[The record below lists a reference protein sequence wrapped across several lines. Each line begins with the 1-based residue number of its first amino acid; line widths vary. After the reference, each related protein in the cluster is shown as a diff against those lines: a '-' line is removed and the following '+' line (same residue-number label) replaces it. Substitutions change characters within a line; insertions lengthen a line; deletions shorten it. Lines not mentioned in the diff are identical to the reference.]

1 MEKEKLVD
9 LVKRVQSGDGDAA
22 TALYESFSK
31 DLYFHIRKT
40 VEDPDLT
47 EDLLQ
52 ETFIEIYQTIEKLQE
67 PAAFLTWS
75 RQIAYHKCTAYFRKS
90 RELLADENEDGYS
103 VFDTV
108 EEERAEFIP
117 HEALD
122 KEDLKDTIRGIIS
135 ELPPEQR
142 SAIMMRYFEELPV
155 SEIAEVQQVSEGTV
169 KSRLN
174 YGRKAIK
181 DAVEK
186 YEEKNGIKLHCV
198 GIVPLLLWL
207 ARGTKSAA
215 AASTTSTLATG
226 AAQVALEGAKAA
238 AAQGVR
244 QATVEGAKHA
254 TTEGAKQVAKS
265 ATKGVAAKVVAGIAA
280 TAVVSSLATA
290 TVMQQLDT
298 PQESAETT
306 ISNTQYFEQDT
317 TDVPV
322 VVTDPTE
329 ATLPLPA
336 AGSAWVGFGEA
347 GGYPRWF
354 DMTLT
359 NVSETQISGNL
370 KLTYGANT
378 YHTTAFSGSGTVN
391 EDKITYTIT
400 LATPH
405 LLTDLWSIT
414 LESLNLVYDRDAR
427 TFTMDD
433 QYGVT
438 LRDVADI
445 QEQTLPTGTW
455 TGMGSDDGY
464 LGTIG
469 EHLFN
474 LVIDEHSTTAIS
486 GHLTVSYQGIVDHD
500 TAFTGRCRPRNADGS
515 FSFDIVL
522 ETTRTAEAVIEI
534 TVEDLILT
542 YDPGENTF
550 SITGIQFYDVIME
563 KS

>member
-1 MEKEKLVD
+1 MEKEKLIA
-9 LVKRVQSGDGDAA
+9 LVQGVQQGDPDAA
-22 TALYESFSK
+22 TALYDGVSR
-31 DLYFHIRKT
+31 DLYYHIRKT
-40 VEDPDLT
+40 VEDQDLA

-52 ETFIEIYQTIEKLQE
+52 ETFIEIFQTIDKLQE
-67 PAAFLTWS
+67 PAAFVTWS
-75 RQIAYHKCTAYFRKS
+75 RQIAYHKCTAHFRK
-90 RELLADENEDGYS
+90 RHELLADENEDGYS

-108 EEERAEFIP
+108 EEERTEFIP

-142 SAIMMRYFEELPV
+142 SAIMMRYFEELSV
-155 SEIAEVQQVSEGTV
+155 ADIAKVQDVSEGTV

-181 DAVEK
+181 EAVKK
-186 YEEKNGIKLHCV
+186 YEKKNGIKLHSV
-198 GIVPLLLWL
+198 AILPLILWYFRQL
-207 ARGTKSAA
+207 STGSASAA
-215 AASTTSTLATG
+215 GG
-226 AAQVALEGAKAA
+226 AAAVSGTLEGAKVAA
-238 AAQGVR
+238 AATKT
-244 QATVEGAKHA
+244 AAAGAKSVA
-254 TTEGAKQVAKS
+254 AQGAKQ
-265 ATKGVAAKVVAGIAA
+265 AAKKTAKGAAARFIAGIAA
-280 TAVVSSLATA
+280 TAVASSLATA
-290 TVMQQLDT
+290 TVMQRFQPAADPVST
-298 PQESAETT
+298 TAATVSRQEQEQE
-306 ISNTQYFEQDT
+306 NTL
-317 TDVPV
+317 V
-322 VVTDPTE
+322 VDNTAPEDPL
-329 ATLPLPA
+329 ALPA

-347 GGYPRWF
+347 AGFTRWF

-359 NVSETQISGNL
+359 SVSETQISGNL
-370 KLTYGANT
+370 KLTYGAKT
-378 YHTTAFSGSGTVN
+378 DHDTTFSGSGTAS

-400 LATPH
+400 LAKPH
-405 LLTDLWSIT
+405 LLSDMWEVT
-414 LESLNLVYDRDAR
+414 LESLDLVYDRHAR

-433 QYGVT
+433 QYGVI

-500 TAFTGRCRPRNADGS
+500 TAFTGRCMPRDADGT
-515 FSFDIVL
+515 FSYDIVL
-522 ETTRTAEAVIEI
+522 ETTRTAEAVIAI

-542 YDPGENTF
+542 YDPGTDTF

-563 KS
+563 KA